1 MIWVKVFIVLAI
13 WIVFLINLETAFHF
27 SAREMKNKFI
37 DGQCMV
43 GKICA
48 NLFYMPAWFLKGI
61 RFIVVSLVK

>member
-1 MIWVKVFIVLAI
+1 MIKVFIGLAI
-13 WIVFLINLETAFHF
+13 WLVFLINFETSCHF
-27 SAREMKNKFI
+27 NAQEMKNKFI

-48 NLFYMPAWFLKGI
+48 NLFYIPAWFLKGI